1 MFVSSVNSAQI
12 YNNKS
17 NNYISF
23 GRRILPIEK
32 LQSTVFNPKEG
43 LSNTE
48 KGFQCCL
55 DYFAKKYE
63 KNKFIN
69 FAELLKTNIPNLQ
82 LISNKGVRGETLS
95 AKSPKLLKFIK
106 DCGIDTIIDLRTTD
120 YTKAF
125 KEKCVKSNIEHIHI
139 PIDKK
144 LVPDREILD
153 KLPELFEIMER
164 GKYYIA
170 CAQGKH
176 RTDIALAINYVF
188 NPKQK
193 VPPFMSG
200 HTKNHVTDMADINRR
215 LNSLY
220 KAMTKEDRIKFG
232 WPDNYDIEFQRKKR
246 IIKTYSEAYRLAD

>member
-1 MFVSSVNSAQI
+1 MSIQSISSH
-12 YNNKS
+12 YNCKTKPS
-17 NNYISF
+17 YVSF
-23 GRRILPIEK
+23 GRKALPIEQ
-32 LQSTVFNPKEG
+32 LQSAVFNPAEA
-43 LSNTE
+43 LSKTE
-48 KGFQCCL
+48 KGVQCCL
-55 DYFAKKYE
+55 NYFARQYE

-69 FAELLKTNIPNLQ
+69 YAELTKINIPNLQ
-82 LISNKGVRGETLS
+82 LLNNKGVRGETLS
-95 AKSPKLLKFIK
+95 SKSPKVLKYIK
-106 DCGIDTIIDLRTTD
+106 ECGIDTIVDLRTTD

-125 KEKCVKSNIEHIHI
+125 KDKCNKLNIEHIHI

-153 KLPELFEIMER
+153 SLPVLFRVMER

-220 KAMTKEDRIKFG
+220 KAMTKNDREKLG
-232 WPDNYDIEFQRKKR
+232 WPENYDVEFQRKKR
-246 IIKTYSEAYRLAD
+246 VLKTYSEAYRTED